1 METRPATGIIGSYL
15 RDVADVISRL
25 PVHDIEK
32 IVGVIAQARRQKNKV
47 LIFGNGGSA
56 ATASHF
62 ACDLSKGAMRKG
74 SPRIRAL
81 ALTDSLPIL
90 TAWANDSD
98 YENIFAEQIEC
109 HVEVGDVVIAISGS
123 GNSPNVLKG
132 VAVARRMGA
141 TTIGLTAFGGGKLK
155 DVVDV
160 PLVVPVHNME
170 QAEDVH
176 LVLEHVIA
184 TCLRSAES
192 A

>member
-1 METRPATGIIGSYL
+1 METRAATGIIGDYL

-25 PVHDIEK
+25 PVAEIER
-32 IVGVIAQARRQKNKV
+32 IVSVIARARQQKRKV

-81 ALTDSLPIL
+81 ALTDSLPTL
-90 TAWANDSD
+90 TAWANDSN
-98 YENIFAEQIEC
+98 YEDVFAEQLEC
-109 HVEVGDVVIAISGS
+109 HVEAGDVVIAISGS

-132 VAVARRMGA
+132 VAVARQMGA
-141 TTIGLTAFGGGKLK
+141 ITIGLTAFGGGKLK
-155 DVVDV
+155 DAVDV

-184 TCLRSAES
+184 TCLRNAETV
-192 A
+192 